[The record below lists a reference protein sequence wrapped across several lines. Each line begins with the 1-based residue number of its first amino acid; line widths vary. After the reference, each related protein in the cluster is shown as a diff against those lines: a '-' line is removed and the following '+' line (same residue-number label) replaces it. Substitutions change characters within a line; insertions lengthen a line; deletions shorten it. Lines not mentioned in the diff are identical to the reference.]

1 MSQVL
6 YRKYRPKTFEEITG
20 QEHVVR
26 TLKGALLNDRIG
38 HAYLFSG
45 PRGVGKTTMARLLA
59 KALNCTTRK
68 DAKKKSDGE
77 PCNTCFSCQE
87 INEGRSLDIIE
98 IDGASNR
105 GIDEIRNIK
114 ESARVAATSGNYK
127 VFIIDEVHM
136 LTPPAFSALL
146 KTLEEPPAHVVFILA
161 TTEPQKITATIL
173 SRVQRFEYKKITPQ
187 QIVARLT
194 KLADMENVK
203 IDSDAIEAI
212 ATSAEGGLRDAE
224 SSLTK
229 LIAFAGPS
237 AGQSGFTRITAEH
250 VRQIL
255 GIVPTEVNFKFLESL
270 VKNDLKGS
278 LAVVEELYNSGAGLD
293 IFLKQFVAY
302 LRFALLLKVSP
313 EIASETSQLSDEA
326 RQQAGRLVANTE
338 NEKLIKIMNTL
349 IGLKQEL
356 KSSPIPQLPLEL
368 AVIELTK

>member
-6 YRKYRPKTFEEITG
+6 YRKYRPKTFAEVTG

-26 TLKGALLNDRIG
+26 TLRGALLNNRIG

-59 KALNCTTRK
+59 KALNCEKRQTAK
-68 DAKKKSDGE
+68 DKSE
-77 PCNTCFSCQE
+77 PCNKCQYCLAV
-87 INEGRSLDIIE
+87 NNNNSLDVIE
-98 IDGASNR
+98 IDAASNR

-114 ESARVAATSGNYK
+114 ESARVAASSGNYK

-146 KTLEEPPAHVVFILA
+146 KTLEEPPSHVVFILA
-161 TTEPQKITATIL
+161 TTEPHKITATIL
-173 SRVQRFEYKKITPQ
+173 SRVQRFEYKKLTPE
-187 QIVARLT
+187 QISTRLT
-194 KLADMENVK
+194 MIAGLEKIK
-203 IDSDAIEAI
+203 IDKDAVEAI
-212 ATSAEGGLRDAE
+212 AASAEGGLRDAE

-229 LIAFAGPS
+229 LIAFAGE
-237 AGQSGFTRITAEH
+237 TVTLDH

-255 GIVPTEVNFKFLESL
+255 GIVPTEVSFIFLASL
-270 VKNDLKGS
+270 LKKDTAGS
-278 LAVVEELYNSGAGLD
+278 IKAVEGLYDSGISLD
-293 IFLKQFVAY
+293 IFVKQFVAY

-313 EIASETSQLSDEA
+313 NVALEISQLTAEA
-326 RQQAGRLVANTE
+326 EKAVAQLIANTD
-338 NEKLIKIMNTL
+338 NDKLIKIMNTM
-349 IGLKQEL
+349 IMLKQEL